1 MSRIK
6 KPESTPV
13 HMNAAL
19 WKALAAIVSTDDT
32 RPNLTHIHARD
43 ARTWEATDGHCAV
56 QVTFDA
62 DTELA
67 PGLYNPKLTLAR
79 VKASVAPESTNPNT
93 RDTWEF
99 PNVDQVMPEKR
110 EGFHER
116 ADASFNPALLSRVCD
131 AVDGILRAVS
141 GVMHTGVT
149 VDLSDDLSPALVY
162 GKVPGAF
169 VRAAIMPMR
178 VGDARKRPKDDRTD
192 SESLKKDLEYVKNER
207 DRFASEAGRLSST
220 LTVAIQAREAEQKR
234 ADAASVELD
243 RMADYR
249 AHLESVVS
257 DLRAEVIRLTNE
269 LNEAREAADTDAAD
283 AARARET
290 ADELRAELNTL
301 RHLRPKAADPE
312 PVLLTRPMARA

>member
-1 MSRIK
+1 MPRLK
-6 KPESTPV
+6 KSESTFV

-19 WKALAAIVSTDDT
+19 WKALAVIVSTDDT

-79 VKASVAPESTNPNT
+79 VKASVAPEPTNPNT

-99 PNVDQVMPEKR
+99 PNIDQVMPKKC
-110 EGFHER
+110 EGFAER

-131 AVDGILRAVS
+131 SVDGILRAVS
-141 GVMHTGVT
+141 GATHTDVT

-178 VGDARKRPKDDRTD
+178 VNDARKRPKKDTFDADR
-192 SESLKKDLEYVKNER
+192 LERAEKER
-207 DRFASEAGRLSST
+207 DRFASECGRLT
-220 LTVAIQAREAEQKR
+220 DNLVVAVQARQAEQGR
-234 ADAASVELD
+234 ADAVSAELD

-257 DLRAEVIRLTNE
+257 DLRAEVIRLTTD

-283 AARARET
+283 AVRARET

-301 RHLRPKAADPE
+301 RHLRMKSVEPE
-312 PVLLTRPMARA
+312 PVLLTRPVARA